1 VSEEQH
7 LRRAGKE
14 NILFVSDSESDAD
27 LFYATRFLVGDPMIY
42 LELEGRKILLVSDLE
57 LGRARKE
64 AQVDEVLPTSPIED
78 ALRAAGRGAPLT
90 HIVAEFLATR
100 GVEKVVVSSSLSLLQ
115 ATKLRQL
122 GIEVECRDDPFFP
135 ERLVKSDAEI
145 DAIHATQQA
154 AEEAM
159 GFVIDEIRNSRIDGG
174 YLHRVDEPLTATWL
188 QREAHKLLLERDCQ
202 AVNTIIAGGDLGCDP
217 HQRGFGPLP
226 ANKTII
232 IDIFPRSL
240 TTRYWGDITRTVVR
254 GKATPEARKLHE
266 DVHAAQEEA
275 IGRLRDGVDGVEIH
289 QGVISCFEA
298 RGNVTEKRDGAM
310 VGYFHGTG
318 HGVGLEIHEQPRMG
332 KMTSMIHTGH
342 TVTVEPGLYYPGV
355 GAVRLEDTV
364 VVTETGHRN
373 LTTFPKDLEV

>member
-1 VSEEQH
+1 MEFDLKGADALLVVGDSERNADLYYATRFRAPDPFVFVWTAGEKILMASDLEVDRSRAQATVDRVVASSGYERLLRERGTEQPGFDDVLRELLRELEIERLLVPTDFPMGTGDG
-7 LRRAGKE
+7 LRRAGRQLD
-14 NILFVSDSESDAD
+14 IAPQPLFPGRQIKTDEEVEAVRQSQAAAERGMEAAVDGIRRSEIGDEGQ
-27 LFYATRFLVGDPMIY
+27 LFLDG
-42 LELEGRKILLVSDLE
+42 
-57 LGRARKE
+57 
-64 AQVDEVLPTSPIED
+64 EVLTS
-78 ALRAAGRGAPLT
+78 
-90 HIVAEFLATR
+90 
-100 GVEKVVVSSSLSLLQ
+100 
-115 ATKLRQL
+115 
-122 GIEVECRDDPFFP
+122 
-135 ERLVKSDAEI
+135 ERLRRLVHLAL
-145 DAIHATQQA
+145 
-154 AEEAM
+154 M
-159 GFVIDEIRNSRIDGG
+159 
-174 YLHRVDEPLTATWL
+174 
-188 QREAHKLLLERDCQ
+188 ERDCTAQ
-202 AVNTIIAGGDLGCDP
+202 HTIIACGEQGCDP
-217 HQRGFGPLP
+217 HQVGSGPLRTGE
-226 ANKTII
+226 TII

-364 VVTETGHRN
+364 VVTEPGHRN